1 MKLVNTIILT
11 YTILLILS
19 TPIFLSLKAQENG
32 TGMATMPVQSSEGG
46 FCKSMVETNGYECE
60 DHNVTTKDGYILNVV
75 RIPMGRC
82 RDCRTRGNKSP
93 VLLQHGVFVDG
104 RSWLLLPPKQSLAF
118 NLADNG
124 YDVWLVN
131 SRGTEYSE
139 GHTSLNFDDPAY
151 WNWSLDEM
159 VAYDLPATFQYV
171 YDQTGQKLHFVGH
184 SLGTLMIMAAM
195 SRDRLVNMLES
206 VALLSP
212 VAYMGHTT
220 SLLSRVIADNFI
232 AETLDSLGFYKFDMR
247 NVIII
252 EILKVICRIPSVDCT
267 TLLFTPYTGQNC
279 CMKPSIMDIFLDH
292 EPQPAAMK
300 IVIHMCQLIRGG
312 NTTMFDYN
320 DSGTNIKHYGQPT
333 PPAYNMIGIPKD
345 LPIFLSHGGADALSD
360 VDDVKLLLD
369 SLQGH
374 DPDKI
379 VVQFIERFAHADYLM
394 SGNAKEHVYDPF
406 IAFLSRL
413 H

>member
-19 TPIFLSLKAQENG
+19 TPNFLSLKAQENG

-60 DHNVTTKDGYILNVV
+60 DHSVTTKDGYILNVV

-151 WNWSLDEM
+151 WNWSLDEL

-184 SLGTLMIMAAM
+184 SLGTLMVMAAM
-195 SRDRLVNMLES
+195 SRDQLVNMLES
-206 VALLSP
+206 VALLCP

-232 AETLDSLGFYKFDMR
+232 AEVTSF
-247 NVIII
+247 
-252 EILKVICRIPSVDCT
+252 
-267 TLLFTPYTGQNC
+267 
-279 CMKPSIMDIFLDH
+279 FLCY
-292 EPQPAAMK
+292 P
-300 IVIHMCQLIRGG
+300 
-312 NTTMFDYN
+312 N
-320 DSGTNIKHYGQPT
+320 
-333 PPAYNMIGIPKD
+333 
-345 LPIFLSHGGADALSD
+345 
-360 VDDVKLLLD
+360 
-369 SLQGH
+369 
-374 DPDKI
+374 
-379 VVQFIERFAHADYLM
+379 
-394 SGNAKEHVYDPF
+394 
-406 IAFLSRL
+406 
-413 H
+413 

>member
-1 MKLVNTIILT
+1 MKLLNTIILT

-19 TPIFLSLKAQENG
+19 TPNFLSLKAQENG
-32 TGMATMPVQSSEGG
+32 TGTATMPVQSSEGG

-75 RIPMGRC
+75 RIPMGGC

-93 VLLQHGVFVDG
+93 VLLQHGVFV
-104 RSWLLLPPKQSLAF
+104 
-118 NLADNG
+118 
-124 YDVWLVN
+124 
-131 SRGTEYSE
+131 
-139 GHTSLNFDDPAY
+139 AY
-151 WNWSLDEM
+151 WNWSLDEL

-184 SLGTLMIMAAM
+184 SLGTLMVMAAM
-195 SRDRLVNMLES
+195 SRDQLVNMLES

-267 TLLFTPYTGQNC
+267 TLLFTPFTGQNC

-320 DSGTNIKHYGQPT
+320 DSGTNLKHYGQPT

-379 VVQFIERFAHADYLM
+379 VVQFIERFAHADYVM